1 LVLRACG
8 RGPLPRTLGPGG
20 HDERPSSE
28 SSLLVAASGGR
39 AGAKRSRPERPALS
53 KSAVGPA
60 RDCGPPGSGAPLE
73 PQLIGCCAGVR
84 SNAGVGSRARSSP
97 LPSGPPS
104 GPAICASTRP
114 CTRKSKRSV
123 TADVLEK
130 LLHSRVLERFV
141 DVRDHALLLLPLFPA
156 GGAIPLGCGQDG
168 AVVLVGS
175 PGVSR

>member
-1 LVLRACG
+1 MRGAMPAGPTFACARVGQCHSCVSVLVVRACG

-73 PQLIGCCAGVR
+73 PQ
-84 SNAGVGSRARSSP
+84 
-97 LPSGPPS
+97 
-104 GPAICASTRP
+104 THW
-114 CTRKSKRSV
+114 
-123 TADVLEK
+123 VLCWGT
-130 LLHSRVLERFV
+130 L
-141 DVRDHALLLLPLFPA
+141 
-156 GGAIPLGCGQDG
+156 
-168 AVVLVGS
+168 
-175 PGVSR
+175 